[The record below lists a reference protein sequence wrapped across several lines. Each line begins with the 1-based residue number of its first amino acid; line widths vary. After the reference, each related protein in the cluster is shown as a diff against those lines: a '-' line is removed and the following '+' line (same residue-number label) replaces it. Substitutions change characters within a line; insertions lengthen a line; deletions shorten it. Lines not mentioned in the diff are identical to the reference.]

1 MAVMQYIFT
10 TTASKLLFKTGNGN
24 ISKKVSS
31 VDSQQTQKLSAQR
44 VTPAAAETRKVGC
57 KCLRLKNTINKKQN
71 FTKLSYWESGWI
83 ILVY

>member
-10 TTASKLLFKTGNGN
+10 NTASNFLFKTGNGN

-44 VTPAAAETRKVGC
+44 VILAAAET
-57 KCLRLKNTINKKQN
+57 
-71 FTKLSYWESGWI
+71 S
-83 ILVY
+83 